1 MVVIFLKV
9 LIISLFLCTLLPIKG
24 GQMQKEIKFATSFK
38 EQLTPRS
45 LIIGTIGSVIV
56 TCASLFVAL
65 KASSLPFP
73 IMFVA
78 LLSMFVLKALGRT
91 NINEINVTHTAM
103 SAGSMVAG
111 GVAFTI
117 PAIYMLF
124 PNEQIRFTSLLIIII
139 SGTLL
144 GLIFT
149 SLMRKQFIEKA
160 ELPYAMGHAA
170 AETLIAGDEGGKK
183 AHVLFASFGFAALFT
198 ILRDWFLKIP
208 ALIWFKNMMSFGSL
222 GGIWL
227 SPMLISVGYLVGP
240 IFIGVWFLGA
250 LIGDV
255 GIVILCQ
262 KFSFFDATT
271 ASNIKSALGLGLM
284 VGTGVGIFLKNIFPN
299 IKSMFSS
306 MTFSA
311 SKKEQSESIIPLRW
325 APIAMVVLAFL
336 FVLILDIPIFASVV
350 TILGVWLVTAMSCQT
365 VGMSAINP
373 MEVFGIVVLL
383 IARLVSPSTT
393 EVAAIFIAAI
403 VATAC
408 GLVGDVMNDFKAGHI
423 LKTDPKAQWTA
434 ELLGGLV
441 GAVVSAIVVLA
452 IVTAYGTGA
461 FGNPELFPA
470 AQASAVAAMAGGI
483 ENMPVFFT
491 GLVLAALLYILGFYP
506 VMTLGLGVYL
516 PFYLSFTAFIG
527 AMLRLLLDKI
537 QPAFGKSGKGTVI
550 AAGLLG
556 GEAVIGVVIAIVLAL
571 QFVFL

>member
-1 MVVIFLKV
+1 MK
-9 LIISLFLCTLLPIKG
+9 
-24 GQMQKEIKFATSFK
+24 KEINYAKSFK
-38 EQLTPRS
+38 EQLTGRS
-45 LIIGTIGSVIV
+45 IVIGVLGSVIV

-78 LLSMFVLKALGRT
+78 LLSMFVLKVLGKT

-124 PNEQIRFTSLLIIII
+124 PNVEISLVRLLVIII

-149 SLMRKQFIEKA
+149 SLMRKQFIEHSN
-160 ELPYAMGHAA
+160 LPYAMGQAA

-183 AHVLFASFGFAALFT
+183 ASILFVSFGVASIFT
-198 ILRDWFLKIP
+198 FLRDWFLKIP
-208 ALIWFKNMMSFGSL
+208 SLIWFKNMMNFGSL
-222 GGIWL
+222 GGLWL

-240 IFIGVWFLGA
+240 VFIGMWFLGA

-255 GIVILCQ
+255 GIIILGQ
-262 KFSFFDATT
+262 KLSFFDSSMA
-271 ASNIKSALGLGLM
+271 ADIKSSLGLGLM
-284 VGTGVGIFLKNIFPN
+284 VGTGAGIFIKNIFPN
-299 IKSMFSS
+299 TKEMFKSMKI
-306 MTFSA
+306 T
-311 SKKEQSESIIPLRW
+311 KQSESSKKTINLLRFLPLCLSLL
-325 APIAMVVLAFL
+325 VVL
-336 FVLILDIPIFASVV
+336 FVSVLDIPLFASII
-350 TILGVWLVTAMSCQT
+350 TIFGVWLVTAMSCQT

-373 MEVFGIVVLL
+373 MEVFGILVLL

-393 EVAAIFIAAI
+393 EVAGIFIAAI

-423 LKTDPKAQWTA
+423 LKTNPKAQWSA
-434 ELLGGLV
+434 ELIGGLV
-441 GAVVSAIVVLA
+441 GAIVSSFVILA
-452 IVTAYGTGA
+452 IVTAYGSSA

-483 ENMPVFFT
+483 QYIGVFLS
-491 GLVLAALLYILGFYP
+491 GVGIAAILYILGCYP

-516 PFYLSFTAFIG
+516 PFYLSFTACIG
-527 AMLRLLLDKI
+527 AVIRLLIDTLYPTFEK
-537 QPAFGKSGKGTVI
+537 KGTGTII

-556 GEAVIGVVIAIVLAL
+556 GEAVIGVVIAIILAV
-571 QFVFL
+571 QFIV

>member
-1 MVVIFLKV
+1 MN
-9 LIISLFLCTLLPIKG
+9 T
-24 GQMQKEIKFATSFK
+24 TSIQYAKTIK
-38 EQLTPRS
+38 EQLS
-45 LIIGTIGSVIV
+45 LRAIIIGILGSVIV

-78 LLSMFVLKALGRT
+78 LLSMFVLKALGKT

-124 PNEQIRFTSLLIIII
+124 PNENISIQKLLIIIV

-149 SLMRKQFIEKA
+149 SMMRKQFIEKSK
-160 ELPYAMGHAA
+160 LPYAMGQAA
-170 AETLIAGDEGGKK
+170 AETLIVGDEGGKK
-183 AHVLFASFGFAALFT
+183 AYLLFASFGFATIFT
-198 ILRDWFLKIP
+198 VLRDWFLKIP

-250 LIGDV
+250 IIGDL
-255 GIVILCQ
+255 GIVILGQ
-262 KFSFFDATT
+262 KFALFDAST
-271 ASNIKSALGLGLM
+271 AASIKSSLGLGLM
-284 VGTGVGIFLKNIFPN
+284 VGTGVGIFIKNIFPN
-299 IKSMFSS
+299 FKSMLFS
-306 MTFSA
+306 MKI
-311 SKKEQSESIIPLRW
+311 SKKKDVSDESIINLRYV
-325 APIAMVVLAFL
+325 PIIVVVITFL
-336 FVLILDIPIFASVV
+336 FVFFLDIPVLASII

-393 EVAAIFIAAI
+393 EISGIFIAAI

-423 LKTDPKAQWTA
+423 LKTNPKAQWTA
-434 ELLGGLV
+434 ELIGGLV
-441 GAVVSAIVVLA
+441 GAIVSALVILA
-452 IVTAYGTGA
+452 IVTAYGSDA

-470 AQASAVAAMAGGI
+470 AQASAVAAMAGGLQ
-483 ENMPVFFT
+483 NSSVFFI
-491 GLVLAALLYILGFYP
+491 GLSIAVVLYIIGFYP

-516 PFYLSFTAFIG
+516 PFYLSFTAVLG
-527 AMLRLLLDKI
+527 AVLRLILDKCL
-537 QPAFGKSGKGTVI
+537 PNFNKSGKGTII

-556 GEAVIGVVIAIVLAL
+556 GEAVVGVIIAIILAV
-571 QFVFL
+571 QFVL

>member
-1 MVVIFLKV
+1 MENKSINYAKN
-9 LIISLFLCTLLPIKG
+9 
-24 GQMQKEIKFATSFK
+24 FK
-38 EQLTPRS
+38 EQLSVRA
-45 LIIGTIGSVIV
+45 IVIGVLGSVIV

-78 LLSMFVLKALGRT
+78 LLSMFVLKSLGKT

-124 PNEQIRFTSLLIIII
+124 PNEEISFLKLLIIII

-149 SLMRKQFIEKA
+149 SLMRKQFIEHA
-160 ELPYAMGHAA
+160 NLPYAMGQAA
-170 AETLIAGDEGGKK
+170 AETLIVGDSGGKK
-183 AHVLFASFGFAALFT
+183 ASLLFTSFGLAAVFT
-198 ILRDWFLKIP
+198 VIRDWFTKIP
-208 ALIWFKNMMSFGSL
+208 SLIWFQNMMRHGSL
-222 GGIWL
+222 GGLWL

-240 IFIGVWFLGA
+240 VFIGVWFLGA
-250 LIGDV
+250 IIGDV
-255 GIVILCQ
+255 GIVILGQ
-262 KFSFFDATT
+262 QLSIFDVQEATDF
-271 ASNIKSALGLGLM
+271 KSSLGLGLM
-284 VGTGVGIFLKNIFPN
+284 VGTGVGIFIKNIFPN
-299 IKSMFSS
+299 LKSMVTS
-306 MTFSA
+306 MKF
-311 SKKEQSESIIPLRW
+311 SKKVDSRNESIVQLRW
-325 APIAMVVLAFL
+325 VPFAVVLITFL
-336 FVLILDIPIFASVV
+336 FVTILKIPLIASII
-350 TILGVWLVTAMSCQT
+350 TILGIWLVTAMSCQT

-383 IARLVSPSTT
+383 IARLVSPTTT
-393 EVAAIFIAAI
+393 EVSGIFIAAI

-408 GLVGDVMNDFKAGHI
+408 GLVGDVMNDFKAGHV

-434 ELLGGLV
+434 ELIGGLV

-452 IVTAYGTGA
+452 IVTAYGSEA
-461 FGNPELFPA
+461 FGNPKLFPA

-483 ENMPVFFT
+483 QNTEIFFT
-491 GLVLAALLYILGFYP
+491 GLGIATILYVLGFYP

-516 PFYLSFTAFIG
+516 PFYLSFTAAIG
-527 AMLRLLLDKI
+527 ALIRFLLDKLCP
-537 QPAFGKSGKGTVI
+537 QFEKKGKGTVI

-556 GEAVIGVVIAIVLAL
+556 GEAVVGVIIAIILAL
-571 QFVFL
+571 QFVL

>member
-1 MVVIFLKV
+1 
-9 LIISLFLCTLLPIKG
+9 
-24 GQMQKEIKFATSFK
+24 MQTEIKYAKSFK
-38 EQLTPRS
+38 EQLSVRAI
-45 LIIGTIGSVIV
+45 IIGILGSVIV

-78 LLSMFVLKALGRT
+78 LLSMFVLKALGKT

-124 PNEQIRFTSLLIIII
+124 PTVQLSISSLLIIII

-160 ELPYAMGHAA
+160 KLPYAMGQAA
-170 AETLIAGDEGGKK
+170 AETLIVGDEGGKK
-183 AHVLFASFGFAALFT
+183 AHMLFASFGFAAIFT
-198 ILRDWFLKIP
+198 VFRDWFIKIP
-208 ALIWFKNMMSFGSL
+208 ALIWFKNMMSYGSL

-227 SPMLISVGYLVGP
+227 SPMLVSVGYLVGP
-240 IFIGVWFLGA
+240 VFIGVWFLGA
-250 LIGDV
+250 IIGDL
-255 GIVILCQ
+255 GIVMLGQ
-262 KFSFFDATT
+262 ELSFFDAPT
-271 ASNIKSALGLGLM
+271 AASIKSSLGLGLM
-284 VGTGVGIFLKNIFPN
+284 VGTGVGIFIKNVFPN
-299 IKSMFSS
+299 LKSMI
-306 MTFSA
+306 SA
-311 SKKEQSESIIPLRW
+311 MRFSKKNEKEGESTVSLRW
-325 APIAMVVLAFL
+325 VPIFIALLAFL
-336 FVLILDIPIFASVV
+336 FVTVLEIPIIASLV
-350 TILGVWLVTAMSCQT
+350 TVLGVWLVAAMSCQT

-393 EVAAIFIAAI
+393 EVAGIFIAAI

-423 LKTDPKAQWTA
+423 LKTNPKAQWIA
-434 ELLGGLV
+434 ELIGGLV
-441 GAVVSAIVVLA
+441 GASVSAIVILA
-452 IVTAYGTGA
+452 IVTAYGAEA

-483 ENMPVFFT
+483 QNTEVFFI
-491 GLVLAALLYILGFYP
+491 GLALATILYISGFYP

-527 AMLRLLLDKI
+527 ALLRFLLDKLR
-537 QPAFGKSGKGTVI
+537 PTFEKSGKGTII

-556 GEAVIGVVIAIVLAL
+556 GEAVVGVIIAIVLAV
-571 QFVFL
+571 QFVL

>member
-1 MVVIFLKV
+1 MK
-9 LIISLFLCTLLPIKG
+9 
-24 GQMQKEIKFATSFK
+24 KEIQYATSFK
-38 EQLTPRS
+38 EQLTARS
-45 LIIGTIGSVIV
+45 LIVGTIGSIIV

-78 LLSMFVLKALGRT
+78 LLSMFVLKALGKT

-117 PAIYMLF
+117 PAVYMLF
-124 PNEQIRFTSLLIIII
+124 PNEEISFVSLLVIII

-149 SLMRKQFIEKA
+149 SLMRKQFIEKSPI
-160 ELPYAMGHAA
+160 PYAMGQAA

-183 AHVLFASFGFAALFT
+183 AHILFASFGFATIFT
-198 ILRDWFLKIP
+198 VFRDWFMKIP
-208 ALIWFKNMMSFGSL
+208 ALLWFKNMMGFGSL
-222 GGIWL
+222 AGIWL
-227 SPMLISVGYLVGP
+227 SPMLISVGYLIGP
-240 IFIGVWFLGA
+240 VFVGVWFLGA
-250 LIGDV
+250 IIGDI
-255 GIVILCQ
+255 GIVILGQ
-262 KFSFFDATT
+262 KLSFFDATT
-271 ASNIKSALGLGLM
+271 AASIKSSLGLGMM
-284 VGTGVGIFLKNIFPN
+284 VGTGAGIFIKNIFPN
-299 IKSMFSS
+299 IKSMVSS
-306 MTFSA
+306 MAFTS
-311 SKKEQSESIIPLRW
+311 SKNEQTDSIVPLRW
-325 APIAMVVLAFL
+325 APIVMVVLAFL
-336 FVLILDIPIFASVV
+336 FVTILDIPVFASII

-423 LKTDPKAQWTA
+423 LKTSPKAQWAA
-434 ELLGGLV
+434 ELVGGLA
-441 GAVVSAIVVLA
+441 GAVVSAIIILA

-483 ENMPVFFT
+483 QNVPVFFV
-491 GLVLAALLYILGFYP
+491 GLGIATILYIVGFYP

-527 AMLRLLLDKI
+527 SMLRLVLDRVK
-537 QPAFGKSGKGTVI
+537 PSFEKSGKGTVI

-556 GEAVIGVVIAIVLAL
+556 GEAVVGVIIAIILAL
-571 QFVFL
+571 QFVF

>member
-1 MVVIFLKV
+1 ME
-9 LIISLFLCTLLPIKG
+9 
-24 GQMQKEIKFATSFK
+24 KEIQYASSFR
-38 EQLTPRS
+38 EQLTARS
-45 LIIGTIGSVIV
+45 LIIGTLGSIIV

-124 PNEQIRFTSLLIIII
+124 PNEEISIVSLLIIII

-149 SLMRKQFIEKA
+149 SLMRKQFIEK
-160 ELPYAMGHAA
+160 LNIPYAMGQAA
-170 AETLIAGDEGGKK
+170 AETLIVGDEGGKK
-183 AHVLFASFGFAALFT
+183 AHLLFASFGLSAIFT
-198 ILRDWFLKIP
+198 ALRDWFMKIP
-208 ALIWFKNMMSFGSL
+208 ALLWFKNMMGFGSL
-222 GGIWL
+222 AGIWL
-227 SPMLISVGYLVGP
+227 SPMLISVGYLIGP
-240 IFIGVWFLGA
+240 IFVGVWFLGA
-250 LIGDV
+250 IIGDV
-255 GIVILCQ
+255 GIVILGQ
-262 KFSFFDATT
+262 KLSLFDAET
-271 ASNIKSALGLGLM
+271 ASSIKSSLGLGMM
-284 VGTGVGIFLKNIFPN
+284 VGTGLGIFIKNIFPN

-306 MTFSA
+306 MAHSA
-311 SKKEQSESIIPLRW
+311 SKTKDGESIVSLRW
-325 APIAMVVLAFL
+325 APIVMVILAFL
-336 FVLILDIPIFASVV
+336 FVLILDIPVFASIV

-373 MEVFGIVVLL
+373 MEVFGILVLL

-423 LKTDPKAQWTA
+423 LKTNPKAQWTA
-434 ELLGGLV
+434 ELVGGLV
-441 GAVVSAIVVLA
+441 GAVVSAFIILA
-452 IVTAYGTGA
+452 IVTAYGSSA

-483 ENMPVFFT
+483 QNLEVFFT
-491 GLVLAALLYILGFYP
+491 GLVLAAVLYVLGFYP

-527 AMLRLLLDKI
+527 AILRAVLDKAV
-537 QPAFGKSGKGTVI
+537 PKFEKSGKGTVI

-556 GEAVIGVVIAIVLAL
+556 GEAVSGVVIAIILAL
-571 QFVFL
+571 QFVIRS

>member
-1 MVVIFLKV
+1 MKNKI
-9 LIISLFLCTLLPIKG
+9 
-24 GQMQKEIKFATSFK
+24 QYATSFQS
-38 EQLTPRS
+38 QLTARS
-45 LIIGTIGSVIV
+45 IIIGIFGSIIV

-78 LLSMFVLKALGRT
+78 LLSMFILKSFGRT

-124 PNEQIRFTSLLIIII
+124 PNENIGVVNLLIIII

-149 SLMRKQFIEKA
+149 SLMRKQFIESAK
-160 ELPYAMGHAA
+160 LPYAMGQAA

-183 AHVLFASFGFAALFT
+183 AYLLFASFGFATVFT
-198 ILRDWFLKIP
+198 VLRDWFLKIP
-208 ALIWFKNMMSFGSL
+208 ALIWFKSMMNYGAL
-222 GGIWL
+222 GGLWM

-240 IFIGVWFLGA
+240 VFIGVWFLGA

-255 GIVILCQ
+255 GIVIIGQ
-262 KFSFFDATT
+262 HFSLLDAES
-271 ASNIKSALGLGLM
+271 ANNIKSALGLGLM
-284 VGTGVGIFLKNIFPN
+284 VGTGVGIFIKNIFPN
-299 IKSMFSS
+299 IKAMFSS
-306 MTFSA
+306 LKFTKGSVD
-311 SKKEQSESIIPLRW
+311 SGSSIVSVRW
-325 APIAMVVLAFL
+325 VPFFVVLLAFL
-336 FVLILDIPIFASVV
+336 FVLVLDIPVMASII

-383 IARLVSPSTT
+383 IARIVSPSTS
-393 EVAAIFIAAI
+393 EIAGIIIAAI

-423 LKTDPKAQWTA
+423 LKTNPKAQWVA
-434 ELLGGLV
+434 ELIGGLV
-441 GAVVSAIVVLA
+441 GAIVSAVVILA
-452 IVTAYGTGA
+452 IVTAYGSEA

-483 ENMPVFFT
+483 QNTGVFLIGICT
-491 GLVLAALLYILGFYP
+491 AAILYILGFYP

-516 PFYLSFTAFIG
+516 PFYLSFTAAIG
-527 AMLRLLLDKI
+527 ALIRFVVEKTCPKFEKDK
-537 QPAFGKSGKGTVI
+537 KGTVI

-556 GEAVIGVVIAIVLAL
+556 GEAVVGVIIAIILAL
-571 QFVFL
+571 QFIL

>member
-1 MVVIFLKV
+1 MDYNSVRNAKTF
-9 LIISLFLCTLLPIKG
+9 G
-24 GQMQKEIKFATSFK
+24 
-38 EQLTPRS
+38 EQLSARS
-45 LIIGTIGSVIV
+45 IIIGILGSIIV

-117 PAIYMLF
+117 PAIYMLY
-124 PNEQIRFTSLLIIII
+124 PNEDISFLSLLIIII

-149 SLMRKQFIEKA
+149 SLMRKQFIEKS
-160 ELPYAMGHAA
+160 ELPYAMGQAA
-170 AETLIAGDEGGKK
+170 AETLIVGDSGGKK
-183 AHVLFASFGFAALFT
+183 AYLLFASFGFAAVFT
-198 ILRDWFLKIP
+198 MLRDWFLKIP

-222 GGIWL
+222 GGLWL

-250 LIGDV
+250 LVGDV
-255 GIVILCQ
+255 GIVILGQ
-262 KFSFFDATT
+262 HFSFFDAQE
-271 ASNIKSALGLGLM
+271 AANIKSGLGLGLM
-284 VGTGVGIFLKNIFPN
+284 VGTGVGIFIKNILPN
-299 IKSMFSS
+299 FKSMISS
-306 MTFSA
+306 MNFT
-311 SKKEQSESIIPLRW
+311 KKSFETNDSIVSLRW
-325 APIAMVVLAFL
+325 VPFVLVFITFL
-336 FVLILDIPIFASVV
+336 FVLLLDIPVIASII

-393 EVAAIFIAAI
+393 EISGIFIAAI

-408 GLVGDVMNDFKAGHI
+408 GLVGDVMNDFKAGHL
-423 LKTDPKAQWTA
+423 LKTNPKAQWTA
-434 ELLGGLV
+434 ELIGGIV
-441 GAVVSAIVVLA
+441 GAIISAIVILA
-452 IVTAYGTGA
+452 IVTAYGSEA

-483 ENMPVFFT
+483 QNTGVFCI
-491 GLVLAALLYILGFYP
+491 GIAIAVILYIIGFYP

-516 PFYLSFTAFIG
+516 PFYLSFTAVIG
-527 AMLRLLLDKI
+527 ALIRFVIDRYFSSFEK
-537 QPAFGKSGKGTVI
+537 KGKGTII

-556 GEAVIGVVIAIVLAL
+556 GEAVVGVVIAIILAL
-571 QFVFL
+571 QFVL